1 MNTYF
6 MSKLERLT
14 TYFSK
19 PGPEN
24 TEEVISAVSK
34 RLEEGDIKVAVVAS
48 TTGRTGVKFA
58 EALKGK
64 AKVVAISHEKMDQKL
79 KEEITRL
86 GGIAVDQT
94 HLPLHQ
100 RGMDKVR
107 NAFYS
112 LGQGFKVAVEVI
124 LIATDKAVI
133 KPYEDVIGVAG
144 SGEGCDTA
152 IVARSTTTK
161 EMFSEDPLK
170 KLEVRE
176 IIAMPLKKKWW

>member
-1 MNTYF
+1 
-6 MSKLERLT
+6 MSKVERPT
-14 TYFSK
+14 TYFVK

-24 TEEVISAVSK
+24 TEEVINAVLR
-34 RLEEGDIKVAVVAS
+34 RLEEGDIKTVVVAS
-48 TTGRTGVKFA
+48 TTGRTGAKFA

-64 AKVVAISHEKMDQKL
+64 AKVVAISHEKMDPKL
-79 KEEITRL
+79 KEEIINL
-86 GGIAVDQT
+86 GGTAVDQT

-107 NAFYS
+107 SAFYA

-124 LIATDKAVI
+124 LIAADKAVV
-133 KPYEDVIGVAG
+133 KPYEDVVGVAG
-144 SGEGCDTA
+144 SGEGSDTA
-152 IVARSTTTK
+152 IVARSTTTR
-161 EMFSEDPLK
+161 EMFSEDPLR